1 MLAERGAADNTIH
14 AYRRDLEEFL
24 KYCNSHSI
32 DELNVNTKDIRT
44 YMAILSERGLSSAT
58 SARRLSSLKQFFR
71 FLCAEN
77 FRSKDPTAI
86 IDAPKQGRA
95 LPKVLSEEEVTL
107 LLNVAAKDVSP
118 EGVRLRAL
126 LELLYA
132 TGLRVSELVSLPYDA
147 VPNDKDIILV
157 RGKGDKERLVPIGE
171 PAKTALAKYKT
182 VRQHY
187 LKKNQT
193 SPWLFPS
200 AARQGHLTRQRFG
213 QLLKELARAAGI
225 NPAKVSPHVLRHAFA
240 SHLLNH
246 GADLRV
252 VQQMLGHA
260 DISTTQIYTHV
271 LDERLRKLV
280 AENHPLAQTKGAK

>member
-95 LPKVLSEEEVTL
+95 LPKILSEEEVSL
-107 LLNVAAKDVSP
+107 LLEAAAKDFSH
-118 EGVRLRAL
+118 EGVRLKAL

-132 TGLRVSELVSLPYDA
+132 TGMRVSELVSLPNNALPD
-147 VPNDKDIILV
+147 NRKIILV

-187 LKKNQT
+187 LKKNQF
-193 SPWLFPS
+193 SK
-200 AARQGHLTRQRFG
+200 
-213 QLLKELARAAGI
+213 KEFMT
-225 NPAKVSPHVLRHAFA
+225 N
-240 SHLLNH
+240 
-246 GADLRV
+246 
-252 VQQMLGHA
+252 M
-260 DISTTQIYTHV
+260 
-271 LDERLRKLV
+271 
-280 AENHPLAQTKGAK
+280 ENGWMVGKQEEKGKMVMIF